1 MSKYMIKASYSPEGI
16 KGVMAK
22 GGTAR
27 IEAIKKLAAG
37 VGGSLESCYFAFG
50 GDDLYA
56 IVDAPSHEAMAAIAG
71 TVTSTGALS
80 GYETVVLLTADQV
93 DAAADMTVDYQ
104 PPGSSGLPSATSSH
118 VSDTDTSPDATAAAD
133 ALSGDDST
141 PVHPPGPAYAGRRS
155 R

>member
-1 MSKYMIKASYSPEGI
+1 MSKYLIKASYSPEGI

-27 IEAIKKLAAG
+27 VAAIEKLAAG
-37 VGGSLESCYFAFG
+37 VGGTLETCYFAFG

-80 GYETVVLLTADQV
+80 GYETVVLLTAEQI
-93 DAAADMTVDYQ
+93 DAAANLKIDYT
-104 PPGSSGLPSATSSH
+104 PPGG
-118 VSDTDTSPDATAAAD
+118 
-133 ALSGDDST
+133 
-141 PVHPPGPAYAGRRS
+141 
-155 R
+155 